1 MHVVCVKG
9 SMTVLR
15 LREKNM
21 AELEVSP
28 MDTNADGA
36 ELVTGQRSDYYL
48 KVLSFV
54 ASNAWCGENIA
65 VQNYSEMVPLM
76 PTVEGKIEAVKQAK
90 EEAKHIL
97 LLEKLGQRLGFPIDE
112 TMLQDDWPKVRAT
125 FHEAAEK
132 GDLAACLIIQ
142 DLMIESLAVGI
153 YSTFADE
160 DNKDIETRR
169 VAASLLKDE
178 IEHLDIGL
186 RRIGEL
192 IAIDSEG
199 VHDSLVWA
207 HNRIM
212 PCLFN
217 MVHTACDFLC
227 DRKDVP
233 CKADMAFVQDGVLH
247 LSGDRKGGD
256 FIDLERLKIASLEH
270 YVAMLDRA
278 GFNLSTTHQLIASMT
293 AYEIPGRAELGIRH
307 LFEPKPA
314 A

>member
-1 MHVVCVKG
+1 MK
-9 SMTVLR
+9 T
-15 LREKNM
+15 
-21 AELEVSP
+21 
-28 MDTNADGA
+28 DGA
-36 ELVTGQRSDYYL
+36 EPVTGGRSPYYL

-54 ASNAWCGENIA
+54 SSNAWCGENIA

-76 PTVEGKIEAVKQAK
+76 ATVEGKIEVVNQAK

-97 LLEKLGQRLGFPIDE
+97 LLEKLAQRLGFPIDE

-125 FHEAAEK
+125 FHEAARK
-132 GDLAACLIIQ
+132 GDLAGCLIIQ
-142 DLMIESLAVGI
+142 DLMIESLAIGL
-153 YSTFADE
+153 YSTFADADNGDE
-160 DNKDIETRR
+160 DTRR

-178 IEHLDIGL
+178 IDHLDIGL

-192 IAIDSEG
+192 MAADSEA

-227 DRKDVP
+227 RRKDVP
-233 CKADMAFVQDGVLH
+233 CEADMAFVQGGVLH
-247 LSGDRKGGD
+247 LDGQRQGND
-256 FIDLERLKIASLEH
+256 FIDLDRLKIASLEH

-278 GFNLSTTHQLIASMT
+278 GFNLSTTNQLIASMS
-293 AYEIPGRAELGIRH
+293 AYEVPGRRDLGIRQA
-307 LFEPKPA
+307 LQPKPEA
-314 A
+314 APIGRA

>member
-1 MHVVCVKG
+1 MADLQVSSMDMQG
-9 SMTVLR
+9 S
-15 LREKNM
+15 
-21 AELEVSP
+21 AEP
-28 MDTNADGA
+28 TNGK
-36 ELVTGQRSDYYL
+36 RSDYYL

-65 VQNYSEMVPLM
+65 VENYSEMVPLM
-76 PTVEGKIEAVKQAK
+76 PTVEAKIEAVHQAK

-97 LLEKLGQRLGFPIDE
+97 LLEKLAQRLGFPIDE

-125 FHEAAEK
+125 FHEAAQK

-153 YSTFADE
+153 YSTFANE
-160 DNKDIETRR
+160 DNKDVETQR
-169 VAASLLKDE
+169 VAAALLKDE
-178 IEHLDIGL
+178 IDHLDIGL
-186 RRIGEL
+186 RRIGEQL
-192 IAIDSEG
+192 AIDSEG

-233 CKADMAFVQDGVLH
+233 CEAEMAFVQDGVLH
-247 LSGDRKGGD
+247 LSGERKGSD
-256 FIDLERLKIASLEH
+256 YIDLDRLKITSLEH

-278 GFNLSTTHQLIASMT
+278 GFNLATTNQLIASMS
-293 AYEIPGRAELGIRH
+293 AYEVPGRTDLGIRH
-307 LFEPKPA
+307 ILQPKPTA
-314 A
+314 

>member
-1 MHVVCVKG
+1 MADLQVSSMDMQG
-9 SMTVLR
+9 S
-15 LREKNM
+15 
-21 AELEVSP
+21 AEP
-28 MDTNADGA
+28 TNGK
-36 ELVTGQRSDYYL
+36 RSDYYL

-65 VQNYSEMVPLM
+65 VENYSEMVPLM
-76 PTVEGKIEAVKQAK
+76 PTVEAKIEAVHQAK

-97 LLEKLGQRLGFPIDE
+97 LLEKLAQRLGFPIDE

-125 FHEAAEK
+125 FHEAAQK

-153 YSTFADE
+153 YSTFANE
-160 DNKDIETRR
+160 DNKDVETQR
-169 VAASLLKDE
+169 VAAALLKDE
-178 IEHLDIGL
+178 IDHLDIGL
-186 RRIGEL
+186 RRIGEQL
-192 IAIDSEG
+192 AIDSEG

-233 CKADMAFVQDGVLH
+233 CEAEMAFVQDGVLH
-247 LSGDRKGGD
+247 LSGERKGSD
-256 FIDLERLKIASLEH
+256 YIDLDRLKITSLEH

-278 GFNLSTTHQLIASMT
+278 GFNLATTNQLIASMS
-293 AYEIPGRAELGIRH
+293 AYEVPGRTDLGIRH
-307 LFEPKPA
+307 VLQPKPA

>member
-1 MHVVCVKG
+1 
-9 SMTVLR
+9 
-15 LREKNM
+15 M
-21 AELEVSP
+21 ADLQISP
-28 MDTNADGA
+28 TDIDTRGVEPA
-36 ELVTGQRSDYYL
+36 EGKRSDYYL

-65 VQNYSEMVPLM
+65 VENYSEMVPLM
-76 PTVEGKIEAVKQAK
+76 PTVEAKIEAVHQAK

-97 LLEKLGQRLGFPIDE
+97 LLEKLAQRLGFPIDE

-125 FHEAAEK
+125 FHEAAQK

-153 YSTFADE
+153 YSTFANE
-160 DNKDIETRR
+160 DNKDIETQR
-169 VAASLLKDE
+169 VAAALLKDE
-178 IEHLDIGL
+178 IDHLDIGL
-186 RRIGEL
+186 RRIGEQL
-192 IAIDSEG
+192 AIDSEG

-227 DRKDVP
+227 ERKDVP
-233 CKADMAFVQDGVLH
+233 CESEMAFVQDGVLH
-247 LSGDRKGGD
+247 LSGERKGSD
-256 FIDLERLKIASLEH
+256 YIDLDRLKITSLEH
-270 YVAMLDRA
+270 YVSMLDRA
-278 GFNLSTTHQLIASMT
+278 GFNTSTTNQLIASMS
-293 AYEIPGRAELGIRH
+293 AYEVPGRTDLGIRH
-307 LFEPKPA
+307 ILQPKPA

>member
-1 MHVVCVKG
+1 
-9 SMTVLR
+9 
-15 LREKNM
+15 
-21 AELEVSP
+21 
-28 MDTNADGA
+28 MDTSGADTDGA
-36 ELVTGQRSDYYL
+36 EPAAGKRSDYYL

-76 PTVEGKIEAVKQAK
+76 PTVEGKIEAVNQAK

-97 LLEKLGQRLGFPIDE
+97 LLEKLAERLGFPIDE

-125 FHEAAEK
+125 FHEAAQK

-153 YSTFADE
+153 YSTFAND
-160 DNKDIETRR
+160 DNKDTETRR

-178 IEHLDIGL
+178 IDHLDIGL
-186 RRIGEL
+186 RRIGEQM
-192 IAIDSEG
+192 AIDSES

-227 DRKDVP
+227 ERKDVP
-233 CKADMAFVQDGVLH
+233 CQAEMAFVQDGVLH
-247 LSGDRKGGD
+247 LSGERKGGD
-256 FIDLERLKIASLEH
+256 YIDLDRLKIASLEH
-270 YVAMLDRA
+270 YVSMLDRA
-278 GFNLSTTHQLIASMT
+278 GFNLSTTNQLVASMS
-293 AYEIPGRAELGIRH
+293 AYEVPGRTDLGIRH
-307 LFEPKPA
+307 LLQPKPA
-314 A
+314 AQTAHA